1 MRPEQSIHSGDS
13 GDGDDSHIHRRV
25 TSLEFDERLL
35 PTFEERQRHAMDME
49 KQRQDDDSRTVQ
61 SLIKESASIAKRGQF
76 FGWTIA
82 LGGLIGGVY
91 LISIG
96 EQFLGGFLL
105 FGDGAFVA
113 ANTLQGFRKNDE

>member
-1 MRPEQSIHSGDS
+1 
-13 GDGDDSHIHRRV
+13 
-25 TSLEFDERLL
+25 
-35 PTFEERQRHAMDME
+35 MDME

-82 LGGLIGGVY
+82 HSGLIGGVY

-113 ANTLQGFRKNDE
+113 ANTLQGYRKNDE